1 MRILTLAA
9 LLCFHQFIF
18 SQHIHQTESF
28 DSLECSKGLDSLKL
42 QLALNKTVISEYEL
56 VTYLALSYFPELSET
71 RIKFKS
77 TRIKTTLNARP
88 TVASLIFRSKTK
100 RKYVIR
106 INNQV
111 KDSVIFFND
120 VPFNAKIGLIGHEF
134 SHLRNYS
141 QRSFRKVLMRLFS
154 YSNKKSKAKFEKE
167 IDLATVQI
175 GLGWQLHDWA
185 KYVLEYS
192 KASVKYKAFKQAI
205 YLTPLDIAEAIN
217 GNK

>member
-1 MRILTLAA
+1 MRLLTLTA
-9 LLCFHQFIF
+9 LLFFHQLTF
-18 SQHIHQTESF
+18 SQSTHQTERL
-28 DSLECSKGLDSLKL
+28 DSLECSKTLDSLRL
-42 QLALNKTVISEYEL
+42 QLSNNKTVIPKYEL
-56 VTYLALSYFPELSET
+56 VTYVALSYFPELADT
-71 RIKFKS
+71 RIKFIS

-88 TVASLIFRSKTK
+88 TVTSLIFRSKTK

-106 INNQV
+106 INNQF
-111 KDSVIFFND
+111 KDSVIYFNE

-134 SHLRNYS
+134 SHLKDYN
-141 QRSFRKVLMRLFS
+141 QRSFRKVLMKLIA
-154 YSNKKSKAKFEKE
+154 YCNKQSKANFEKE

-192 KASVKYKAFKQAI
+192 EANVKYKAFKQSI
-205 YLTPLDIAEAIN
+205 YLTPLDIAEAID

>member
-18 SQHIHQTESF
+18 GQSFHQTESF

-42 QLALNKTVISEYEL
+42 QLALNKTVIPKYEL
-56 VTYLALSYFPELSET
+56 ATYLALSYFPELSKT

-134 SHLRNYS
+134 SHLKDYN
-141 QRSFRKVLMRLFS
+141 QRSFRKVLMRLLS

-192 KASVKYKAFKQAI
+192 EASVKYKAFKQSI
-205 YLTPLDIAEAIN
+205 YLTPLDIVEAID

>member
-1 MRILTLAA
+1 
-9 LLCFHQFIF
+9 
-18 SQHIHQTESF
+18 
-28 DSLECSKGLDSLKL
+28 
-42 QLALNKTVISEYEL
+42 
-56 VTYLALSYFPELSET
+56 
-71 RIKFKS
+71 
-77 TRIKTTLNARP
+77 
-88 TVASLIFRSKTK
+88 
-100 RKYVIR
+100 
-106 INNQV
+106 
-111 KDSVIFFND
+111 
-120 VPFNAKIGLIGHEF
+120 
-134 SHLRNYS
+134 
-141 QRSFRKVLMRLFS
+141 MRLFS